1 MSYTWREER
10 QSFSDRWVAGESADH
25 ISTTF
30 IFSIDQCTLLL
41 NDRPGLLIILY
52 INPPFRCSL
61 LYCHQPLWSIVCV
74 RSCLCQVFFLW
85 WLMINIMRASSSW
98 NLWPHRVKIRIS
110 HRVLISARAL
120 EINVI
125 TLARCWYIR
134 SIRQRPVGKH
144 SAPAPRPSGA
154 WPLRADPC
162 TVKVSLWCLAAAA
175 EIKPFHLL
183 VLRAT
188 VVVRIR
194 DEERVGINATRRQT
208 IDQPWKM

>member
-1 MSYTWREER
+1 MSQLITSAP
-10 QSFSDRWVAGESADH
+10 SFYFFYHTR
-25 ISTTF
+25 
-30 IFSIDQCTLLL
+30 
-41 NDRPGLLIILY
+41 RLLISIHCYWIIVQAYWLFCILMHRSDVGL
-52 INPPFRCSL
+52 ILISWSFPPLIDRLCENL
-61 LYCHQPLWSIVCV
+61 PLSG
-74 RSCLCQVFFLW
+74 FLW

-154 WPLRADPC
+154 WLLRADPC